1 MNTKSTKRRLLE
13 AGAAVVTLA
22 AVLLGSSGCTLG
34 VSCNQTPTSDTCHV
48 W

>member
-1 MNTKSTKRRLLE
+1 MDANSTKRWMLK
-13 AGAAVVTLA
+13 AGATVVTAAVVLMG
-22 AVLLGSSGCTLG
+22 LSGCTLG

>member
-1 MNTKSTKRRLLE
+1 MDTQSTKRWMLK
-13 AGAAVVTLA
+13 A
-22 AVLLGSSGCTLG
+22 AVLMGSSGCTLG